1 MRGEVIVFQGRKTY
15 IAALITLVLGV
26 LAEADWL
33 KVVEDPRGG
42 LGMIGVSLLMVVMR
56 FITQQ
61 TTVKAAEQAPPPD
74 SAG

>member
-1 MRGEVIVFQGRKTY
+1 MFQGRKTY

-26 LAEADWL
+26 LAEADWV

-56 FITQQ
+56 FVTQK